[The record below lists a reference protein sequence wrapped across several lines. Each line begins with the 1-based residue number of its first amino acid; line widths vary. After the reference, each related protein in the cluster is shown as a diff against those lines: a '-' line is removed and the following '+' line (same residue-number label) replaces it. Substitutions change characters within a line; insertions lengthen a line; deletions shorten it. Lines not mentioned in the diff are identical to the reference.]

1 MNGNRIGIG
10 MGVGNGPQKSGTSNV
25 LAQLLRSAHAI
36 DELELEELIDVA
48 KSSGLSLDRVIG
60 MEACASAEPVKLALE
75 ANTMVT
81 AGKLSLDN
89 AVKAVR
95 LAIQERVSLDQAMQA
110 LTKLHQRT
118 VSTTSF
124 GNEITQLLLTAK
136 AIDSD
141 QLGRSVR
148 KSQETGMQI
157 IRTLLINAEVPAKT
171 LFSAL
176 SAHQLVKEE
185 KITREQ
191 AVQALSSA
199 HTRKASTEQV
209 LFEMGIFKAP
219 SGSSLTIGELYAM
232 SGLLS
237 EVDLLECL
245 EIHLTKQKN
254 LGQILLEQGLTTPAL
269 LETAIDLQC
278 QVASE
283 LLKPFQAALVL
294 RDVHDRN
301 VPVYQALA
309 ELKPSPQDESPR
321 MTLGDLLIESGVAS
335 IEAIEGVVDRNI
347 DSSIKVGRTLLGA
360 QIISETMLYAA
371 LRCQSLWKSG
381 IITDQQCVKILRD
394 CHIHC
399 VSFEEAL
406 ARLGKYI
413 PSRMQWSWV

>member
-10 MGVGNGPQKSGTSNV
+10 MGVGSGPQKGGATNV
-25 LAQLLRSAHAI
+25 LAQLIRSAHAI

-48 KSSGLSLDRVIG
+48 ERSGLSLDRVIG

-75 ANTMVT
+75 ASALVSS
-81 AGKLSLDN
+81 GKMTLDN

-95 LAIQERVSLDQAMQA
+95 LAIQERISLDQAAQA
-110 LTKLHQRT
+110 LLKLHQRT
-118 VSTTSF
+118 VSVTSF
-124 GNEITQLLLTAK
+124 GNEITQLLTTAK
-136 AIDSD
+136 CIDND
-141 QLGRSVR
+141 QLARSVR

-176 SAHQLVKEE
+176 AAHQLVKEE
-185 KITREQ
+185 KISREQ
-191 AVQALSSA
+191 AVQALHSA
-199 HTRKASTEQV
+199 HTRKTSTEQV
-209 LFEMGIFKAP
+209 LFEMGVFKAP

-245 EIHLTKQKN
+245 EIHLTKQKQ

-269 LETAIDLQC
+269 LETAIDLQS
-278 QVASE
+278 QVASD
-283 LLKPFQAALVL
+283 LLKPYQAALAL

-309 ELKPSPQDESPR
+309 ELKPSPQETPPPMR
-321 MTLGDLLIESGVAS
+321 LGDLLIESGVAS
-335 IEAIEGVVDRNI
+335 LEAIEAVVDRSI
-347 DSSIKVGRTLLGA
+347 DSSIKVGRILLVN

-371 LRCQSLWKSG
+371 LRCQSLLRSG
-381 IITDQQCVKILRD
+381 IINDQQCVKILRD

-399 VSFEEAL
+399 VSFEESL

-413 PSRMQWSWV
+413 PSRMQWHWI